1 MSVVN
6 IPTSATGYHQSIVSQ
21 ATTAQKAVNRMQM
34 SPRLNPQ
41 GIVQPLG
48 KITNSASEFQKS
60 MDASAARVFAF
71 GAAVGVINGIS
82 DAFRGIIQA
91 TAEVEKSL
99 KDIQVVMEATDSAMK
114 KFGDGLFDVARNTAT
129 SFQLVAESA
138 TELARQG
145 LSSEETLARVNS
157 ALVLN
162 RLSGLGAVKST
173 ETLTAAINSFNKE
186 GITHE
191 QIVNRMANVDAAFA
205 VSSADLAEAISRA
218 GAVAQESGVQFNE
231 LAAIVTAVQ
240 QRTARGGSVIGNG
253 FKSIFTRIKRSRV
266 RDALEEI
273 GVSTTNLDGSFRSS
287 IDVLKDYAGV
297 YETLSDSQK
306 SYTSEQIAG
315 VFQIQ
320 NLQALISDLNDEY
333 SVYNRA
339 LGVANNT
346 TNEATKR
353 NEELNKTL
361 SAVFTQTSLTAKEL
375 AASIGEIG
383 FSDNFKEILTFLNN
397 LAGKLNEMLSENK
410 GSELAKGLVRGIG
423 AFLTGP
429 GLVILG
435 AAFIKIFAMVTKFA
449 KEAFSDLLGV
459 NKETKRQQSLQ
470 VAISQILSTNAG
482 LYQKI
487 FAAGTSTAKQEQMI
501 LNIIKQETA
510 ERLKQEAVIKRIA
523 ASSSLVG
530 IGASDKGF
538 VPMGKRGAKKTGR
551 KTLNAANGFLP
562 SFNQEKRDINK
573 GVGGAKTS
581 DKPVLLKNHKMGRG
595 RTENVIAHTGEWVIN
610 NFGGSGGTAIFNRD
624 MAKQYGLPKEA
635 KKITASGGLIPNFS
649 KKRKDTLTRPSL
661 ELGWS
666 PGGRSQISQK
676 SDPFDKFTATV
687 SRIEQDKT
695 ADETKGIVKKESGRF
710 LQPYWVNKNNNKQ
723 VSSEWSGSNWGGSSY
738 KEISKLPEEERQ
750 NFVKKYKIHSENFK
764 QFKAKGYGQ
773 LMKTFPYNNSKKY
786 IKDIVDSGGYSGKSQ
801 PQELKQKFAALN
813 MNLSGAAGEI
823 SGAKYLKKIGYSDIK
838 FIAAGKSFDYTARN
852 KKGDKVLFENK
863 MKEMQNISAYLK
875 KGATEY
881 LGTIAAPGIK
891 DNKPQNINLDLVKSS
906 GSLLFPS
913 GINAVTAKDSKE
925 TNSKITHKNLV
936 KDSKLRER
944 LDKELE
950 LIWKNPDIKDSVKS
964 EETIRN
970 FLFHNAESK
979 IPRYSSGFVPNFG
992 PRWGRFKK
1000 YNKDKSLKDLR
1011 KKQADNKQ
1019 MEEAF
1024 YVRSADAAQR
1034 FQRFNNK
1041 FGVEKIDDL
1050 FNVLPFSE
1058 GYVPNFMI
1066 KKPGFGRSGSVYSMN
1081 RGKEKV
1087 LNVSHIRAEEGEFGS
1102 SIYKNL
1108 MKEIESAA
1116 KSGQPYTK
1124 IDAGSVIGP
1133 RIPRALLAAKKML
1146 DKKRL
1151 SSNIPKMTLE
1161 GVFIPRQ
1168 LRKRVEGFR
1177 QDNYYRESGKFR
1189 TKDPAEYLPGE
1200 EGKLIKSLRAFGL
1213 GRNAHKRKAF
1223 VRLEDLPIGKNF
1235 SKGYIPNFRNVT
1247 LYRGQKQKE
1256 LDLPNIGKN
1265 MPSFDAAKTPQEVIG
1280 VIQKFVKSHSTGP
1293 LSGYRNMGEVDGKMP
1308 SGATSFSTSRKVA
1321 ENFSNSI
1328 NIGQPVLPGK
1338 IFEKIV
1344 PEKNIFSKKKL
1355 LKIFNKGANP
1365 EKNFYPK
1372 VDQFKTAIKS
1382 GAVEKWAK
1390 KNGGVFLN
1398 VAGEYNDKR
1407 HLSLA
1412 KMDAGRMRSKY
1423 GKDMG
1428 SIVPE
1433 IDVGRT
1439 LSGKRDIFRKEKEVM
1454 HIMSRGYVPNFSFRG
1469 GALKRI
1475 ATKMHKPAIEDPKGK
1490 ILYQGKKYREAKFNT
1505 PDWDNPNVKW
1515 ISPVAQRIQGGKQ
1528 EVEEFAK
1535 YLSTRKDIPAYV
1547 ASNFKKGLEK
1557 EKAALEEQKKRH
1569 YELGK
1574 KIKMGNAGYYE
1585 RKNHFTTPLPEDNP
1599 FRVELKYLKK
1609 DKINDLVQGFRNNY
1623 SKGFIPNFAA
1633 GVKTSRGFFSTQRI
1647 NRLKGGQAAKDQ
1659 DGNKVYM
1666 NMFSP
1671 EDRKKIKGFQ
1681 ATFSKENMAATRQV
1695 SRDKKNEMQTI
1706 DASRQ
1711 ATMLVA
1717 TNNLRKRVDTKIK
1730 QGKQDIRLK
1739 YRVEGLK
1746 PSRLKNSEEKIRGRV
1761 ENLMLKES
1769 SFLAQEMAGAGNFG
1783 ANTPPVTRIANAGSV
1798 GSAAGSIFET
1808 ALKAVGKN
1816 KLFTK
1821 NNASFDIAGFPDEKL
1836 QKLFGYYTPFADAKI
1851 GLSPDTKRDF
1861 NQKLL
1866 KLPSSQAEIGKQ
1878 DAVKQQAVSRSSRKN
1893 FGPLRKS
1900 EGFIPNFAIKKWEAQ
1915 DFINKGLA
1923 KNLRDASKRFTSR
1936 DHEIM
1941 FGGKRF
1947 NSSSPGISVKKF
1959 GQEKSFDA
1967 DYQKMKGVRSQDNFI
1982 FGPTVNNREERNF
1995 QMLLAQTQ
2003 RMNLEAKQ
2011 QRIARELSKKQQG
2024 IKSRDYKPTTIDK
2037 IFKTKSVRFDQINS
2051 MGNLTKKQ
2059 FKLYGGANKDLTT
2072 AFHKK
2077 QNQLMQLLTNPPED
2091 LDTGFRN
2098 GKGYYS
2104 PQVEQ
2109 LEKELKDIKDQRKN
2123 LQAKYKNISDK
2134 SILNKFRKKFGG
2146 ERIFVSP
2153 RMRRM
2158 LSRAAKGF
2166 IPKPRKLEGK
2176 EYSQFS
2182 TSLARYN
2189 SRVLK
2194 GSGKNNQGDM
2204 QSKMLES
2211 LDSRKMFK
2219 ISRRKREE
2227 TLGNIKQYLNSDI
2240 FKMLPQ
2246 EIKNKVNNYYKKQ
2259 TKTSGD
2265 NEYLRHSKNPS
2276 FTGRINNYA
2285 GGFVSNFSQPL
2296 QQAIAREGVALKERG
2311 LPKSSIKVEQSNKLK
2326 NNKNPMGLAVTNKF
2340 DEPGGLFQGINRAN
2354 QMGIDPKT
2362 HGMSEGYVP
2371 NFRMIQKLIPGKYL
2385 KDLNRRMHAGK
2396 FLKKRGERGNPQ
2408 SGSGFGQN
2416 LAMGGMFAAPMA
2428 NEMMFGGQE
2437 KPLGVGASAASGA
2450 MTGAGFGAMFGV
2462 PGMIAGAGL
2471 GAAHGAISSY
2481 SKKDGVE
2488 ASSRM
2493 MEGLKK
2499 SKEKLDKIMNDGSA
2513 MESFGAGLI
2522 ELNQAMESGDP
2533 KEIVAANKKMRESLM
2548 NIADP
2553 KLRDKLHEIRSSSVS
2568 ASEKLKMM
2576 GEAIND
2582 VKGRA
2587 EEFQGLMNA
2596 GGKFQEHTQKNAK
2609 LGEGAMG
2616 AIADTFSAT
2625 AEGLMNWEWQGGNYA
2640 KKRRDRMSGTFTQTE
2655 EGEAAAKDT
2664 AMSFLNPIM
2673 KNNAIEARNLANERI
2688 ASGAASRS
2696 IASDKKLIQDL
2707 INSNK
2712 RYIEITKE
2720 RDEISRAQ
2728 KSGEI
2733 GEKEAFQGIQNLNS
2747 ERIDLD
2753 KNYARKRRDVEGFND
2768 SSIASSLMEIYK
2780 SGEFNL
2786 SQETLKKF
2794 EDIADGLDDVSGE
2807 ISNLKGLSTTEIEVK
2822 RREGLVTDA
2831 SAGVVDRVALQDF
2844 NQQEAGLFRSGQF
2857 EETEVIQQLK
2867 SSGQNA
2873 VAVELMKQLEN
2884 ETGVLAR
2891 AFAKHY
2897 EDANKKIATSFS
2909 DLSSSMDAAN
2919 TTLSTRERLDQK
2931 TLSMYQKIISA
2942 QDRMNS
2948 VMGNYANAVSK
2959 ASGNLENMNDF
2970 LMSGIDYLVSTG
2982 SMKQREGIQQAAIV
2996 QGKTMKASQRIEESQ
3011 ALFEILRSNVNLDS
3025 MMNLTRS
3032 ERREL
3037 GETIPNPSTKL
3048 GEFKQDTQEM
3058 YTGQDSVIAQKFDE
3072 FLKVNEDGNITLSEI
3087 KGFQAELRTVGKR
3100 GNDIADDMSR
3110 MSENF
3115 AIKAQQQRE
3124 KMLLQNQLQLATLA
3138 KDELA
3143 KKGQLVTES
3152 DLQFLT
3158 ANSSAIDIPKAQDFA
3173 NFGSRGAGPVNTE
3186 MLKLLQVTEQVAA
3199 ILGMQPHEMMGVD
3212 KVDYDYQK
3220 AQYNQDLMERSL
3232 KADTGQLPPGM
3243 QEVLDKMA
3251 ENTKKD
3257 YEQAKKFDEL
3267 IKKSLSTLTDS
3278 KSDDPL
3284 INLNLQM
3291 ATLIKDGLKI
3301 QEKSEL
3307 AKEIGLEVAKNLPT
3321 GSGTTS
3327 GDPPPPEYIPPSG
3340 EVTIIGLDQLTTNLQ
3355 TTSTNLETYTN
3366 SISEMTNTMSRL
3378 PEVLKTELQSVVLEH
3393 NVTGS
3398 IDFNFNSDVVRN
3410 TLGPVMFEQ
3419 LKRTIA
3425 EPMILDYLARALG
3438 PRMDVE

>member
-99 KDIQVVMEATDSAMK
+99 KDIQVVMEATDGAMK

-397 LAGKLNEMLSENK
+397 LAGKLNEMLSEDK

-487 FAAGTSTAKQEQMI
+487 FATGTSTAKQEQMI

-538 VPMGKRGAKKTGR
+538 VPMGKRGARKTGR

-573 GVGGAKTS
+573 GVGGAKKS
-581 DKPVLLKNHKMGRG
+581 DKPVLLKNHKMGGG

-610 NFGGSGGTAIFNRD
+610 NFGGGGGTAIFNRD

-635 KKITASGGLIPNFS
+635 KKITASGGFIPNFS
-649 KKRKDTLTRPSL
+649 KKRKNTLTRPSL

-687 SRIEQDKT
+687 SRIEQDIT
-695 ADETKGIVKKESGRF
+695 ADQTKGIVKKEAGKF

-723 VSSEWSGSNWGGSSY
+723 ILAEWSGSNWGGSSY

-773 LMKTFPYNNSKKY
+773 LMKTFPYNSSKKY
-786 IKDIVDSGGYSGKSQ
+786 IKDIVNSEGYSGKSQ

-813 MNLSGAAGEI
+813 TNLSGAAGEI
-823 SGAKYLKKIGYSDIK
+823 SGAKYLKKIGYSDVK

-881 LGTIAAPGIK
+881 LSTIAAPGIK

-950 LIWKNPDIKDSVKS
+950 LIWKNPDIKDSAKS

-970 FLFHNAESK
+970 FLFHNPESK
-979 IPRYSSGFVPNFG
+979 IPRYYSSGF
-992 PRWGRFKK
+992 
-1000 YNKDKSLKDLR
+1000 
-1011 KKQADNKQ
+1011 
-1019 MEEAF
+1019 
-1024 YVRSADAAQR
+1024 
-1034 FQRFNNK
+1034 
-1041 FGVEKIDDL
+1041 I
-1050 FNVLPFSE
+1050 
-1058 GYVPNFMI
+1058 PNFMI
-1066 KKPGFGRSGSVYSMN
+1066 KRSGFGKMGSVFEQSK
-1081 RGKEKV
+1081 GKERA
-1087 LNVSHIRAEEGEFGS
+1087 LHISHIRAQENEFGS
-1102 SIYKNL
+1102 SIYKKII
-1108 MKEIESAA
+1108 KEIESAA
-1116 KSGQPYTK
+1116 LSGQPYTK
-1124 IDAGSVIGP
+1124 INAGSIIGP
-1133 RIPRALLAAKKML
+1133 RIPRALLAAKKVL

-1151 SSNIPKMTLE
+1151 KTHIPSIQLE
-1161 GVFIPRQ
+1161 GVFMPKQ
-1168 LRKRVEGFR
+1168 LRQRVEGFR
-1177 QDNYYRESGKFR
+1177 QENYSNVGGKFQTR
-1189 TKDPAEYLPGE
+1189 DSAEYLPGE
-1200 EGKLIKSLRAFGL
+1200 ERKLIKSLRAFGL
-1213 GRNAHKRKAF
+1213 GRNAHKRKGF

-1235 SKGYIPNFRNVT
+1235 SRGLVPNFRNVT
-1247 LYRGQKQKE
+1247 LYRGQKQTK

-1280 VIQKFVKSHSTGP
+1280 IIQKFVKAHSTGP
-1293 LSGYRNMGEVDGKMP
+1293 LSGYRNMGEVDGIMP

-1372 VDQFKTAIKS
+1372 VDQFKIAIKS

-1423 GKDMG
+1423 GKDMP

-1439 LSGKRDIFRKEKEVM
+1439 SSGKRDIFRKEKEVM
-1454 HIMSRGYVPNFSFRG
+1454 HIMSRGYIPSFSFRG

-1475 ATKMHKPAIEDPKGK
+1475 STKMHKPAIEDPKGK
-1490 ILYQGKKYREAKFNT
+1490 IFYQGKKYREAKFNT
-1505 PDWDNPNVKW
+1505 PDWDSPSVKW
-1515 ISPVAQRIQGGKQ
+1515 ISPVMQRIQGGKK
-1528 EVEEFAK
+1528 ELEEFSR
-1535 YLSTRKDIPAYV
+1535 YLSTRKDIPTYV
-1547 ASNFKKGLEK
+1547 ASNFKKALEK
-1557 EKAALEEQKKRH
+1557 EKIALEEHKKRH

-1574 KIKMGNAGYYE
+1574 KIKMGNAGHYE
-1585 RKNHFTTPLPEDNP
+1585 RKNYFTTPLPEDNP
-1599 FRVELKYLKK
+1599 LRVELKYLKK

-1666 NMFSP
+1666 DMFSP
-1671 EDRKKIKGFQ
+1671 EDQKKIKGFQ
-1681 ATFSKENMAATRQV
+1681 ATFSKENMAASRQA
-1695 SRDKKNEMQTI
+1695 SRDKKNEMKTI

-1730 QGKQDIRLK
+1730 QGKEDIRLK

-1746 PSRLKNSEEKIRGRV
+1746 PSGLKNSEDKIRGRV
-1761 ENLMLKES
+1761 ENLLLKES
-1769 SFLAQEMAGAGNFG
+1769 SFLAKEMSGAGNFG
-1783 ANTPPVTRIANAGSV
+1783 ANTPSVTRMANAGSV

-1821 NNASFDIAGFPDEKL
+1821 NNASFDIAGFPDDNL

-1851 GLSPDTKRDF
+1851 GLNPDTKRDF

-1866 KLPSSQAEIGKQ
+1866 KLPSSQAQISKE
-1878 DAVKQQAVSRSSRKN
+1878 DAAKQQAVSRSSRKN

-1923 KNLRDASKRFTSR
+1923 KNLRDAKRKFTSR

-1947 NSSSPGISVKKF
+1947 NSSSPGISIRKF
-1959 GQEKSFDA
+1959 EQEKNFDK
-1967 DYQKMKGVRSQDNFI
+1967 DYQKMTGVRSQDNFI

-1995 QMLLAQTQ
+1995 QMLLAQAQ
-2003 RMNLEAKQ
+2003 RMDLEAKQ

-2024 IKSRDYKPTTIDK
+2024 IGSRDFKPTTMDK
-2037 IFKTKSVRFDQINS
+2037 IFKTKLVRFDQIQS
-2051 MGNLTKKQ
+2051 VGNLTNKQ
-2059 FKLYGGANKDLTT
+2059 SKLYGSANTDLTT
-2072 AFHKK
+2072 AFYKK
-2077 QNQLMQLLTNPPED
+2077 QNQLLQLLTNPPED
-2091 LDTGFRN
+2091 LDAGFRS
-2098 GKGYYS
+2098 GKGYYN

-2109 LEKELKDIKDQRKN
+2109 LEKELKEIKDQRKR
-2123 LQAKYKNISDK
+2123 LQEKYKKISDK
-2134 SILNKFRKKFGG
+2134 SVLNKIRKKFGG
-2146 ERIFVSP
+2146 ERIFVTP
-2153 RMRRM
+2153 KMRRM
-2158 LSRAAKGF
+2158 LSRAARGF
-2166 IPKPRKLEGK
+2166 IPKSRKLEGK

-2189 SRVLK
+2189 SKVLK
-2194 GSGKNNQGDM
+2194 GSGKNNQNDIK
-2204 QSKMLES
+2204 SKMLES
-2211 LDSRKMFK
+2211 LDSRKIFK
-2219 ISRRKREE
+2219 ISRRRREE

-2259 TKTSGD
+2259 TKSFGD
-2265 NEYLRHSKNPS
+2265 NEYLRYSKNPS

-2296 QQAIAREGVALKERG
+2296 QQAIAREGAALKERG

-2354 QMGIDPKT
+2354 QMGLDPKL

-2371 NFRMIQKLIPGKYL
+2371 NFRMIEKMLPGKFL
-2385 KDLNRRMHAGK
+2385 KDANRRMHAAK
-2396 FLKKRGERGNPQ
+2396 FLKNRQKRENPQ
-2408 SGSGFGQN
+2408 NESGLSQN

-2428 NEMMFGGQE
+2428 NEMLFGGQE
-2437 KPLGVGASAASGA
+2437 KPLGIGASAASGA
-2450 MTGAGFGAMFGV
+2450 LTGAGFGAMFG
-2462 PGMIAGAGL
+2462 PKGMAVGAGI
-2471 GAAHGAISSY
+2471 GAAYGGLKSFSERDGA
-2481 SKKDGVE
+2481 E
-2488 ASSRM
+2488 ASSKM
-2493 MEGLKK
+2493 MAELKK
-2499 SKEKLDKIMNDGSA
+2499 SKEKLDAIMSDGSA
-2513 MESFGAGLI
+2513 MEDFGAGI
-2522 ELNQAMESGDP
+2522 MELYQAMESGNP

-2553 KLRDKLHEIRSSSVS
+2553 KIKDRLHEIRSSSAS

-2576 GEAIND
+2576 GEAINQ

-2587 EEFQGLMNA
+2587 ETFEGLLKA
-2596 GGKFQEHTQKNAK
+2596 GGNFKKYTQENAK
-2609 LGEGAMG
+2609 LGAGPMG
-2616 AIADTFSAT
+2616 AAADAISSTLDGIANSFS
-2625 AEGLMNWEWQGGNYA
+2625 ERSFIQGDFY
-2640 KKRRDRMSGTFTQTE
+2640 KKRRDRLAGTFTQNE

-2664 AMSFLNPIM
+2664 AMSFLEPIM
-2673 KNNAIEARNLANERI
+2673 KNNITEARKLANEKI
-2688 ASGAASRS
+2688 ASGAASKGIS
-2696 IASDKKLIQDL
+2696 SDKKLIQEL
-2707 INSNK
+2707 IDSNK
-2712 RYIEITKE
+2712 RSIAIKE
-2720 RDEISRAQ
+2720 KRDEISKARE
-2728 KSGEI
+2728 SGSISNE
-2733 GEKEAFQGIQNLNS
+2733 EAF
-2747 ERIDLD
+2747 ERIKEINAESFDLERD
-2753 KNYARKRRDVEGFND
+2753 YARKRRDVEGFSD
-2768 SSIASSLMEIYK
+2768 SSIANSLMETYK

-2786 SQETLKKF
+2786 SPETLKKF
-2794 EDIADGLDDVSGE
+2794 ESIADGLNKVTGE
-2807 ISNLKGLSTTEIEVK
+2807 ISNLKGLSATEIESK
-2822 RREGLVTDA
+2822 RRENSVTDVSMA
-2831 SAGVVDRVALQDF
+2831 TLDRTALQEL
-2844 NQQEAGLFRSGQF
+2844 NQNEADLYRSGQF
-2857 EETEVIQQLK
+2857 EQTELIKGLR
-2867 SSGQNA
+2867 SSGQNEMA
-2873 VAVELMKQLEN
+2873 LQLMKQLDN

-2891 AFAKHY
+2891 AFAEHY
-2897 EDANKKIATSFS
+2897 DNANKKIATSFEDVS
-2909 DLSSSMDAAN
+2909 RSMDEARKSL
-2919 TTLSTRERLDQK
+2919 TTREKLDQR
-2931 TLSMYQKIISA
+2931 TLSMYKKIISA

-2948 VMGNYANAVSK
+2948 VMGNYANAVTR

-2970 LMSGIDYLVSTG
+2970 LMSGIDYLVSSG
-2982 SMKQREGIQQAAIV
+2982 SMEHREGIKQAAIV
-2996 QGKTMKASQRIEESQ
+2996 QDKTMKASQRMEEGR
-3011 ALFEILRSNVNLDS
+3011 ALLEIAKNSINPES
-3025 MMNLTRS
+3025 MMYLTRS

-3037 GETIPNPSTKL
+3037 SETIPNPTTKL
-3048 GEFKQDTQEM
+3048 GEFKQETQEM
-3058 YTGQDSVIAQKFDE
+3058 YAGQDNIIAKKFDE
-3072 FLKVNEDGNITLSEI
+3072 FLKVNEDGNITLNEI
-3087 KGFQAELRTVGKR
+3087 KAFQSELRTVGKR
-3100 GNDIADDMSR
+3100 GNDIANDMTR

-3124 KMLLQNQLQLATLA
+3124 KMLLQNELQLATLA

-3143 KKGQLVTES
+3143 RSGQLAS
-3152 DLQFLT
+3152 DNDLQFLA
-3158 ANSSAIDIPKAQDFA
+3158 ANSSAINMPAAQDFA
-3173 NFGSRGAGPVNTE
+3173 NYGSKITQLGRDGGWRTADTE
-3186 MLKLLQVTEQVAA
+3186 MLKLLRVTEQVAS
-3199 ILGMQPHEMMGVD
+3199 ILNMEPHQMMGVD
-3212 KVDYDYQK
+3212 KVDYDFQK
-3220 AQYNQDLMERSL
+3220 SEYNRQLFDRSL
-3232 KADTGQLPPGM
+3232 SADTGRLPTGM
-3243 QEVLDKMA
+3243 NKVLDRMA
-3251 ENTKKD
+3251 EENKKN

-3267 IKKSLSTLTDS
+3267 IKKSLSTLSDS

-3291 ATLIKDGLKI
+3291 ASLIKDGLKI
-3301 QEKSEL
+3301 QQQSEL
-3307 AKEIGLEVAKNLPT
+3307 AKEIGEQVARNLPT
-3321 GSGTTS
+3321 RDNTTS
-3327 GDPPPPEYIPPSG
+3327 TDPSAPEYTPPSS
-3340 EVTIIGLDQLTTNLQ
+3340 EVNILGLDQLTTSLENTSANLQ
-3355 TTSTNLETYTN
+3355 AHTN
-3366 SISEMTNTMSRL
+3366 SISEMTNTMSSL

-3419 LKRTIA
+3419 LKRTMA

-3438 PRMDVE
+3438 PRLELE